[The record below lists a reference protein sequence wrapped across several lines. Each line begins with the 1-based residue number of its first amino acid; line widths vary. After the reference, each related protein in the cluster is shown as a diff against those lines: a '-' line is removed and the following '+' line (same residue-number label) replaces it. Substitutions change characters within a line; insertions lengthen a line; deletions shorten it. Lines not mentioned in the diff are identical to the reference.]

1 MTVESNAAVDN
12 RTMRLP
18 PKSIGV
24 TAALVTILIWTSF
37 IVIARASASLSLNP
51 MDIVFARLAGAGL
64 VLLPWG
70 WWLVRQQRRNRPDA
84 PGATADSSFFGLSP
98 LPLRT
103 TVLIGSVGG
112 VFHSMLAYS
121 GFFFAPA
128 AHASVLLPGSLPM
141 WTALLTVFLLRERI
155 PGPRLFGL
163 ALILLGVL
171 LVGGRSLLE
180 AFSGGDTWKGDL
192 LFLGAGFSWS
202 CYAVLARRH
211 QLDAVR
217 ATIAVSVFAVI
228 VFMPGYLL
236 AVASGLLPSRLLA
249 APLAEVLLQATFQ
262 GIVSVAISGI
272 TFTTMVRHF
281 GPVRSTMMTAVV
293 PGLSALAA
301 VLFLGESLGW
311 NLILGLTVV
320 TLGMLFGLR
329 AGAPGALRAKDA
341 VAPAAGWGRNES
353 ARL

>member
-1 MTVESNAAVDN
+1 
-12 RTMRLP
+12 MRLP
-18 PKSIGV
+18 PKFIGP
-24 TAALVTILIWTSF
+24 ASALVTILIWTSF
-37 IVIARASASLSLNP
+37 IVVARASASLSLNP
-51 MDIVFARLAGAGL
+51 MDIVFARLLGAAL

-70 WWLVRQQRRNRPDA
+70 WYLVRQQRRNRPDA
-84 PGATADSSFFGLSP
+84 PGAARISSFFGLSP

-112 VFHSMLAYS
+112 VFHSMLSYS

-141 WTALLTVFLLRERI
+141 WTALLTVFLLREQI

-192 LFLGAGFSWS
+192 LFLGAGLSWS
-202 CYAVLARRH
+202 CYAVLARKHR
-211 QLDAVR
+211 LDAVR
-217 ATIAVSVFAVI
+217 ATIAVSVFAFV
-228 VFMPGYLL
+228 VFTPGYLL
-236 AVASGLLPSRLLA
+236 AVATGLLPSRLLA
-249 APLAEVLLQATFQ
+249 APLSEVLLQAAFQ

-281 GPVRSTMMTAVV
+281 GPVRSTMMTALV

-301 VLFLGESLGW
+301 VLFLGEPLGW
-311 NLILGLTVV
+311 NLMLGLIVV

-329 AGAPGALRAKDA
+329 AGAVVPVEPRAKN
-341 VAPAAGWGRNES
+341 AAAAASG
-353 ARL
+353 